1 METNLC
7 DLKSDIEKCMK
18 DQIEDYIREKDSNI
32 KDVKVT
38 LINSFKKDTDSK
50 DSYSFDATAELIKKN
65 SPSKFC
71 VINGTVEIKLEAEIK
86 VSKIIL

>member
-18 DQIEDYIREKDSNI
+18 DQIEDNIREKDSNI
-32 KDVKVT
+32 KDVKV
-38 LINSFKKDTDSK
+38 IHIDFYKEDTDSK
-50 DSYSFDATAELIKKN
+50 DSYSFDAKAELIKKN

-71 VINGTVEIKLEAEIK
+71 EINGTVKINLEAEIK